1 MKKYLIDQ
9 DQMTYLL
16 RILRCYPL
24 MYEELKKLK
33 PIELLSDKDL
43 CDIYANVTGQNLLN
57 RETFLMFCF
66 GRAIEAH
73 IIGETP

>member
-24 MYEELKKLK
+24 MHEELKKLK
-33 PIELLSDKDL
+33 PIEPLSLEVIKKFKAKYPFEDL
-43 CDIYANVTGQNLLN
+43 CHWSYNMGAADAE
-57 RETFLMFCF
+57 RHF
-66 GRAIEAH
+66 
-73 IIGETP
+73 IGDAK

>member
-24 MYEELKKLK
+24 MHEELKKLK
-33 PIELLSDKDL
+33 PIEPLSLEVIKEFKAKYPSEDL
-43 CDIYANVTGQNLLN
+43 CHWSYNMGAADAE
-57 RETFLMFCF
+57 RHF
-66 GRAIEAH
+66 
-73 IIGETP
+73 IGETP

>member
-24 MYEELKKLK
+24 IHEELKKLK
-33 PIELLSDKDL
+33 PIEPLSDPEIKAMSRNHTAEDL
-43 CDIYANVTGQNLLN
+43 CHWSYRMGIDDAA
-57 RETFLMFCF
+57 RHFM
-66 GRAIEAH
+66 
-73 IIGETP
+73 GEKQ

>member
-24 MYEELKKLK
+24 MHEELKKLK
-33 PIELLSDKDL
+33 PIELLSEADL
-43 CDIYANVTGQNLLN
+43 HKVWLEERDNAWPLN
-57 RETFLMFCF
+57 FA
-66 GRAIEAH
+66 RAIEAH
-73 IIGETP
+73 IIGEKQ

>member
-24 MYEELKKLK
+24 MHEELKKLK
-33 PIELLSDKDL
+33 PIEPLTTDVITSIWGSDAIKG
-43 CDIYANVTGQNLLN
+43 TS
-57 RETFLMFCF
+57 F
-66 GRAIEAH
+66 GYGPFARAIEAH
-73 IIGETP
+73 IIGEKQ

>member
-24 MYEELKKLK
+24 MHEELKKLK
-33 PIELLSDKDL
+33 PIEQLSDKAIFEIVNNSAFVEGKYML
-43 CDIYANVTGQNLLN
+43 PFSFA
-57 RETFLMFCF
+57 RE
-66 GRAIEAH
+66 IEAH
-73 IIGETP
+73 IIGGTP